1 MQGVAERVKGGET
14 GDLGVRA
21 RKIVAEIMAYPL
33 AEEAD
38 RVQPPRVI
46 RVRAGASRRRT
57 WRADQWD
64 SGWSGPRC
72 RSPAGKLG
80 AVVQRQGGATR
91 GRRRK
96 LVRGAGVS
104 AGETGEAGI
113 ERVHAVGVTDER
125 ARVLCCQVVR

>member
-1 MQGVAERVKGGET
+1 MHGVAECVKGGET

-21 RKIVAEIMAYPL
+21 GKIAAEIMAYPL

-46 RVRAGASRRRT
+46 RVRAGAFRRRT

-80 AVVQRQGGATR
+80 AVVQR
-91 GRRRK
+91 
-96 LVRGAGVS
+96 
-104 AGETGEAGI
+104 
-113 ERVHAVGVTDER
+113 
-125 ARVLCCQVVR
+125 